1 MGICV
6 YLNGKFVTRREDA
19 MISAYDHGFLY
30 GDGIFEGIRAYNG
43 RVFKLKEHLQRL
55 YYSALALKLNI
66 PIMIDE
72 MEKAVVETCK
82 RSGMKDIYIR
92 LVVSRG
98 PGDFGLDPRKCQK
111 PTVIIMADE
120 IQLYPKEKYEQG
132 LKVATTSTR
141 RNRPDSINCQVKSL
155 NYLNNILAKIET
167 IQVGVDEAVMLND
180 EGYVC
185 EGAADNIF
193 IIKRGGKVYTP
204 PPYLGLLEGITR
216 NTVIDIAHGMD
227 YQVFE
232 EPFTVNDIYSS
243 EECFLTGSGAELIP
257 VIEID
262 GRPIGNA
269 KPGPIFKK
277 LLVAYKELTQTQ
289 GVEIY
294 QKEKAAC
301 RS

>member
-1 MGICV
+1 MGLSI
-6 YLNGKFVTRREDA
+6 YLNGKFVTKREDA
-19 MISAYDHGFLY
+19 LISAYDHGFLY
-30 GDGIFEGIRAYNG
+30 GDGIFEGIRVYNG
-43 RVFKLKEHLQRL
+43 RIFKLHDHIIRL
-55 YYSALALKLNI
+55 YHSAKALMINI
-66 PIMIDE
+66 PMTMEE
-72 MEKAVVETCK
+72 MEKTVAETCR

-98 PGDFGLDPRKCQK
+98 PGDFGLDPRKCPK
-111 PTVIIMADE
+111 PTIIIMADV
-120 IQLYPKEKYEQG
+120 IQLYPKEKYKQG
-132 LKVATTSTR
+132 LKVSTTSTR
-141 RNRPDSINCQVKSL
+141 RNRPDCINCQVKSL

-167 IQVGVDEAVMLND
+167 IQLGVDEAVMLND

-193 IIKRGGKVYTP
+193 IVKRGRLYTP

-216 NTVIDIAHGMD
+216 NTVIDLAKGMG
-227 YQVFE
+227 YTVME

-262 GRPIGNA
+262 GRIIGDG
-269 KPGPIFKK
+269 KPGKHFNK
-277 LLVAYKELTQTQ
+277 LLVAFQKLTQTE

-294 QKEKAAC
+294 
-301 RS
+301 